1 MKKYRI
7 GWESHGK
14 WRYITVDTHQEALDE
29 LADKTCLS
37 DKVSYRVINVLDL
50 KRSSDNER

>member
-50 KRSSDNER
+50 KRSSDDER